1 MKKILITISIIALLM
16 SCSKTDKQ
24 NKEDENITND
34 VQVIKNKFKPADPN
48 LQIIPKLVLSINDI
62 ADDGTENFQ
71 RLQQISVADD
81 GNIYVSDGGTFSIR
95 KFDSSGKLLASF
107 GKQGNG
113 PGEFSMISAGI
124 AAGVDKIYIPDPM
137 TQTVNIFDNEGV
149 FIEKINTMAIGVGMI
164 TMPSIM
170 GNGDFISYVTQVEQK
185 DSKIILKNS
194 LKILD
199 DKFSKK
205 SQIWSL
211 DLSFDPTDISKMMSM
226 GNDFPALAFSKG
238 EVFVSKSGVDRF
250 EITAYDL
257 TGKEKYK
264 IQLPYRKLKY
274 SQKELDTINEKMK
287 SFGDDNV
294 QHYMEGFKFEETYKK
309 VISAMYFDGKGRLWV
324 AKANEIDENEDIE
337 LVKLDIF
344 KDGIYQNTIELKD
357 SDGNLIN
364 GMIQVKGNR
373 IYSLSQDDNKIK
385 IYEF

>member
-1 MKKILITISIIALLM
+1 MKKILILITMIMLLL
-16 SCSKTDKQ
+16 SCGKTENNNGGDK
-24 NKEDENITND
+24 KVVND
-34 VQVIKNKFKPADPN
+34 VKIIKNSLEPADPN
-48 LQIIPKLVLSINDI
+48 LKIVPKLVLSISDI

-71 RLQQISVADD
+71 RLQQISVSDD

-95 KFDSSGKLLASF
+95 KFDSSGKLLANF

-124 AAGVDKIYIPDPM
+124 AAGVDRIYIPDPM
-137 TQTVNIFDNEGV
+137 TQTVNIFDNTGV
-149 FIEKINTMAIGVGMI
+149 FIEKVNTMAIGVGMI
-164 TMPSIM
+164 TMPSVM
-170 GNGDFISYVTQVEQK
+170 ENGDFISYVTQVEQK

-194 LKILD
+194 LKILG
-199 DKFSKK
+199 DKFSEK

-211 DLSFDPTDISKMMSM
+211 DVSFDPTDISAMMSM
-226 GNDFPALAFSKG
+226 GNDFPALAFSKE

-257 TGKEKYK
+257 SGKEKYK

-274 SQKELDTINEKMK
+274 SQKELDLINEKMK

-294 QHYMEGFKFEETYKK
+294 KQYMKEFKFEETFKR
-309 VISAMYFDGKGRLWV
+309 VISAMYVDGKDRLWV
-324 AKANEIDENEDIE
+324 AKANEIAENDDVE

-357 SDGNLIN
+357 SDGNLIG
-364 GMIQVKGNR
+364 GMIQVKGNK
-373 IYSLSQDDNKIK
+373 IYSLDQDDNNINV
-385 IYEF
+385 YEF